1 MDGMTTAIRTAIDAS
16 GRLVVPK
23 PLRDELG
30 IVAGTPLLVSVRDG
44 RLEIEPVYAEIRTVE
59 RDGLRVAE
67 LVEPMPPLP
76 EEGVRSTRR
85 GLRGRRR

>member
-1 MDGMTTAIRTAIDAS
+1 MTAAIRVAIDSS

-23 PLRDELG
+23 SLRDELG

-44 RLEIEPVYAEIRTVE
+44 RLEMEPVYADIRTVE

-67 LVEPMPPLP
+67 LVEPMPPLD
-76 EEGVRSTRR
+76 ETDVRSVTRR
-85 GLRGRRR
+85 MRDRG

>member
-1 MDGMTTAIRTAIDAS
+1 MTAAIRTAIDAS

-30 IVAGTPLLVSVRDG
+30 IVAGTPLLLSVRDG
-44 RLEIEPVYAEIRTVE
+44 RLEIEPVYAEIRVVE

-67 LVEPMPPLP
+67 LVEPLPPLG
-76 EEGVRSTRR
+76 EDEVRTTRR
-85 GLRGRRR
+85 KLRERRV

>member
-1 MDGMTTAIRTAIDAS
+1 MSAAIRTAIDAS

-30 IVAGTPLLVSVRDG
+30 IVAGTPLLLSVRDG

-59 RDGLRVAE
+59 RDGLMVAE
-67 LVEPMPPLP
+67 LVEPMPPLS
-76 EEGVRSTRR
+76 EDDVRATRR
-85 GLRGRRR
+85 KLRDRG

>member
-1 MDGMTTAIRTAIDAS
+1 MTSAIFSAIDRS

-23 PLRDELG
+23 AIRDELG
-30 IVAGTPLLVSVRDG
+30 IAPGTPLRLSVRHG

-67 LVEPMPPLP
+67 LIEPLPRLP
-76 EEGVRSTRR
+76 EEEVRRTRR
-85 GLRGRRR
+85 HLRRRRR